1 MTPEYRVQLDVF
13 SGPLDLLLYLIR
25 RDELDIQDIPIAHL
39 TQQYLDYV
47 HLLEQIDP
55 GAAGEFLVMASTLI
69 EMKSRALLPT
79 PPLGG
84 EDAEEDP
91 RAELVRK
98 LLEYKTFK
106 DAARALSLAA
116 ERRACRFT
124 RRPPDL
130 PPELAGRELEDVEV
144 WDLLAAFSKVMT
156 AIGQGPGQYRI
167 TYDDPPV
174 EWYQAAI
181 LEALQQRGA
190 VTFHDLFSRRAT
202 RAEIICTFLA
212 LLELIRI
219 QRIRAEQDR
228 TFGVIYLFL
237 AAGSDAGDA
246 PELSELP
253 AWLPEPRITPGNPT
267 GPSGNG
273 GLDRGSDHA
282 AADYSASLPETFH
295 DPTE

>member
-55 GAAGEFLVMASTLI
+55 SAAGEFLVMASTLI

-79 PPLGG
+79 PPLGID
-84 EDAEEDP
+84 DAEEDP

-106 DAARALSLAA
+106 DAARALGLSA
-116 ERRACRFT
+116 EQRARRFA
-124 RRPPDL
+124 RRPADL
-130 PPELAGRELEDVEV
+130 PQELVGVELEDVEV

-156 AIGQGPGQYRI
+156 AIGQGPGLHRI
-167 TYDDPPV
+167 AYDDQPI

-181 LEALQQRGA
+181 LEFLQQRGA
-190 VTFHDLFSRRAT
+190 ATFRDLFTDRVT
-202 RAEIICTFLA
+202 RAEIIGTFLA
-212 LLELIRI
+212 LLELIRM

-237 AAGSDAGDA
+237 VADWDEFGAPDA
-246 PELSELP
+246 PSIEHERNTSS
-253 AWLPEPRITPGNPT
+253 ARTAV
-267 GPSGNG
+267 
-273 GLDRGSDHA
+273 A
-282 AADYSASLPETFH
+282 AADAGQQPVPREAGPADCSAS
-295 DPTE
+295 PTETRHDSAQ